1 MELMEKTVESR
12 VLFEGK
18 IITVRLDKAE
28 LPNGRVASREVVEHP
43 GGVAILPLFDDG
55 TVSLVRQFRYP
66 FQEVVAE
73 LPAGKLERG
82 EDHRL
87 AALRELEEEVGAS
100 CGRLTYLGC
109 LYSSPGF
116 SSEVLHMYL
125 AQELTEGACHPDE
138 DEFLSVERIPFS
150 NLSKEGYET
159 LEAYDGEAG
168 LQLALEQNPDLILL
182 DLMLPKMNGFDVCRS
197 LRRENRSTP
206 VIMLTAREEETDKVL
221 GLELGADDYITKPF
235 SMREL
240 LARVKANIR
249 RNEMVGAAGAAAP
262 LGGSRRIEHGR
273 IVIDVDLMIVYKDDH
288 PLELTQ
294 REYELLKFLASQPG
308 KVFSREALMEHVW
321 NYEGY
326 VGDVRA
332 VDVAVRRLR
341 EKVEDNPAVPQFIVT
356 RRGLGYYFNA

>member
-1 MELMEKTVESR
+1 MSKR
-12 VLFEGK
+12 
-18 IITVRLDKAE
+18 
-28 LPNGRVASREVVEHP
+28 
-43 GGVAILPLFDDG
+43 ILI
-55 TVSLVRQFRYP
+55 V
-66 FQEVVAE
+66 
-73 LPAGKLERG
+73 
-82 EDHRL
+82 
-87 AALRELEEEVGAS
+87 
-100 CGRLTYLGC
+100 
-109 LYSSPGF
+109 
-116 SSEVLHMYL
+116 
-125 AQELTEGACHPDE
+125 E
-138 DEFLSVERIPFS
+138 DEKNIVDILSF

-159 LEAYDGEAG
+159 LEAYDGETG
-168 LQLALEQNPDLILL
+168 LQLALEQDPDLILL
-182 DLMLPKMNGFDVCRS
+182 DLMLPRMNGFNVCRS
-197 LRRENRSTP
+197 LRRAGRSTP

-249 RNEMVGAAGAAAP
+249 RSEMAAPAAAGSAATAAGRMD
-262 LGGSRRIEHGR
+262 LGR
-273 IVIDVDLMIVYKDDH
+273 ILIDQDLMVAYKDGQ

-294 REYELLKFLASQPG
+294 REYELLKFLAAQPG

-341 EKVEDNPAVPQFIVT
+341 EKVEDDPASPQFVVT